1 MIPLLLLVLVVA
13 AVRVARSRRTSS
25 VPLPP
30 GPKPVPLL
38 GNIFDLTPTE
48 LWLRATSW
56 SKHYGELVYLHVFGQ
71 PLIFV
76 NSPAALAA
84 LLDGRGAL
92 YADKPHL
99 TMVNDLC
106 GCENMVAFTGYGP
119 QSKRQRRLMNMAF
132 STTRIPAYHP
142 LIERETHLFLRRLI
156 SIPKDAEGNQLTPE
170 QAQVNHI
177 PLIRRYAG
185 QLTLSVIYGY
195 QAEEHNDPFLKLA
208 EECVDILSNK
218 IASGGGI
225 WPVDII
231 PVLRYLP
238 EWMPGAGF
246 LKKAREWKAKMNE
259 FVDEPYQWVKEC
271 MKNNTHQ
278 PSFCS
283 TLLED
288 QEYNPAAAAA
298 AAAAVASSGSSRPRA
313 YSKVSSTSTP
323 KTTPDVSQFE
333 FDLKWT
339 ANSMYSASGDTTIT
353 TLQHFF
359 MAMLLHPEVLA
370 KAQAEIDSVVGTDRL
385 PTFSDR
391 PRLKYCEAVM
401 SEVWRWGVVVP
412 LNLPHRLTEDDR
424 YTPAPSPANPNPVE
438 VVIPKGSIVFG
449 NIWAVMRSEEL
460 FDRPDEFMPERYLL
474 TPEEEALLSTP
485 CSASDDEK
493 TKAVREDLV
502 KQRKLRDPRT
512 WVFGFGRRQCPGRNL
527 VEDSIWLVL
536 VCLMASMNINRPL
549 SEDGETELKGF
560 WPSTV
565 SSSPSASEKERPLP
579 VYLDN
584 GARLGA
590 GEDVYAFAP
599 EASLS
604 STSFKG
610 QGKVR
615 PLGAVEGVRF
625 DNSVFRLPTAF
636 RVDIRPRSE
645 AALGLVLG
653 ETDY

>member
-1 MIPLLLLVLVVA
+1 MIPLLLLFALVVVV
-13 AVRVARSRRTSS
+13 AVRVFRAPRTPSI
-25 VPLPP
+25 PLPP
-30 GPKPVPLL
+30 GPKPVPIL
-38 GNIFDLTPTE
+38 GNILDLTPKE

-71 PLIFV
+71 PLIFI
-76 NSPAALAA
+76 NSPAALSA

-142 LIERETHLFLRRLI
+142 LIERETHLFLKRLI

-195 QAEEHNDPFLKLA
+195 QAEEHNDPFLNLA

-231 PVLRYLP
+231 PVLRHLP

-288 QEYNPAAAAA
+288 QEFNPAAA

-313 YSKVSSTSTP
+313 YSKVSSSSVI
-323 KTTPDVSQFE
+323 KVTPDISQFE

-353 TLQHFF
+353 TLQHFL
-359 MAMLLHPEVLA
+359 MAMLLHPEVLE
-370 KAQAEIDSVVGTDRL
+370 KAQAEIDSVVGSDRL

-391 PRLKYCEAVM
+391 PNLKYCEAVM

-412 LNLPHRLTEDDR
+412 LNLPHRLTEDDI
-424 YTPAPSPANPNPVE
+424 YTPAPCPANPNPVP
-438 VVIPKGSIVFG
+438 VLLPKGSIVFG
-449 NIWAVMRSEEL
+449 NIWSVMRSEEL
-460 FDRPDEFMPERYLL
+460 FDRPDEFRPERYLL
-474 TPEEEALLSTP
+474 SPEETALLSTP
-485 CSASDDEK
+485 ASTSDDETTK
-493 TKAVREDLV
+493 TARENLL
-502 KQRKLRDPRT
+502 KQRKIRDPRT

-536 VCLMASMNINRPL
+536 VCLMASMNITRPL
-549 SEDGETELKGF
+549 SENGESELKGF

-565 SSSPSASEKERPLP
+565 ASSSSSSSEKSERPLP
-579 VYLDN
+579 AYMAN

-590 GEDVYAFAP
+590 GEDLYA
-599 EASLS
+599 LTS
-604 STSFKG
+604 SSSNTFKG
-610 QGKVR
+610 QGKVS
-615 PLGAVEGVRF
+615 PLGTVEGIRF
-625 DNSVFRLPTAF
+625 DNSVFRQPTTF

-653 ETDY
+653 EGDD